1 MFFKRKKKTPK
12 VEQAQAAP
20 AADEARPHSAGAAE
34 PLVADSAAPAV
45 EPRAEQ
51 PVAAQPAAGETP
63 AQAPKQGFFARIR
76 RGLSRTSQN
85 FTEGLGNLVLGKKE
99 IDEEL
104 LEDIET
110 QLLVA
115 DIGIEATSEIIDDLT
130 ARVARKQLADGDA
143 LYRAL
148 QQSLQDMLET
158 VEQPLQVD
166 PLKQPFVILVVGVN
180 GVGKTTTIAKLAARL
195 QADGKTVLL
204 GACDTFRAGAV
215 RQLEIWAERLGVELV
230 KGQQGGDP
238 AAVAFDAADAAVR
251 RGVDVLIIDTAGR
264 LHTQDPLMRQL
275 SKISSVMGKK
285 IEGAPHEALLVLDAT
300 SGQNAIRQAETFAES
315 VPLTGLVLTKL
326 DGTAKG
332 GVVIA
337 VRDASHLPV
346 KFVGIGERPEDL
358 EAFDPES
365 FVEAMFGDEE

>member
-1 MFFKRKKKTPK
+1 MIKSVVSKLRQGLTRSRESFVAGLRSAFAGRQLDDA
-12 VEQAQAAP
+12 VFEELEARLIQADVGVATSRRLVVDARQAAKENRIKTGDDLMGHLKEDLKRLWP
-20 AADEARPHSAGAAE
+20 EADRSLKLAADGPS
-34 PLVADSAAPAV
+34 
-45 EPRAEQ
+45 
-51 PVAAQPAAGETP
+51 
-63 AQAPKQGFFARIR
+63 
-76 RGLSRTSQN
+76 
-85 FTEGLGNLVLGKKE
+85 
-99 IDEEL
+99 
-104 LEDIET
+104 
-110 QLLVA
+110 
-115 DIGIEATSEIIDDLT
+115 
-130 ARVARKQLADGDA
+130 
-143 LYRAL
+143 
-148 QQSLQDMLET
+148 
-158 VEQPLQVD
+158 
-166 PLKQPFVILVVGVN
+166 VILVTGVN

-195 QADGKTVLL
+195 QGEGKTVLL

-215 RQLEIWAERLGVELV
+215 RQLEVWAERLGVELV

-300 SGQNAIRQAETFAES
+300 SGQNAIRQAEMFAES
-315 VPLTGLVLTKL
+315 VPLTGLVLSKL

-337 VRDASHLPV
+337 VRDAANLPV

-365 FVEAMFGDEE
+365 FVEAMFGEG